1 MAVDKAIDN
10 EVSNIEDLEL
20 LSEEKIFQKPK
31 NLPLKQ
37 RPNVIEVEDFNFYY
51 NGGSKQALFNIN
63 MNIKENTVTAFIGPS
78 GCGKSTLL
86 RSINRMNDLVDNIAV
101 DGKIKVHSKDVY
113 EKGTDVVKLRT
124 EVGMVFQK
132 ANPFPMSI
140 YDNVAFGPRNQGILD
155 KNALNQIVEDS
166 LKKAALWDDVKDY
179 LKDSALGLSG
189 GQQQRLCIARAIA
202 MRPKILLMDEPTSAL
217 DPIATLKV
225 EELILKLKNEYTIVI
240 VTHSMAQATR
250 VSDYTAFFLQ
260 GELIE
265 HDRTKKIFTNPKNQK
280 TEDYISGRF
289 G

>member
-1 MAVDKAIDN
+1 MGIDKTIDN
-10 EVSNIEDLEL
+10 EISTTGELEL
-20 LSEEKIFQKPK
+20 LTEEKIFQKPK
-31 NLPLKQ
+31 KLPLKQ

-51 NGGSKQALFNIN
+51 NGGSKQALFDIN
-63 MNIKENTVTAFIGPS
+63 MNVKENTVTAFIGPS

-86 RSINRMNDLVDNIAV
+86 RSINRMNDLVDNIAI
-101 DGKIKVHSKDVY
+101 DGAIKVHGKDVY

-140 YDNVAFGPRNQGILD
+140 YDNVAFGPRNQGITD

-166 LKKAALWDDVKDY
+166 LKKAALWDDVKEY
-179 LKDSALGLSG
+179 LRDSALGLSG

>member
-1 MAVDKAIDN
+1 MASDKIIEN
-10 EVSNIEDLEL
+10 ENLEKEDLEI

-31 NLPLKQ
+31 KVPIKQ
-37 RPNVIEVEDFNFYY
+37 RQNVIEIEGFNFYY
-51 NGGSKQALFNIN
+51 NSGSKQALFDIN
-63 MNIKENTVTAFIGPS
+63 MAIKENTVTAFIGPS

-101 DGKIKVHSKDVY
+101 DGKIVVHSKDIY
-113 EKGTDVVKLRT
+113 EKGMDVVKLRT

-140 YDNVAFGPRNQGILD
+140 YDNVAFGPRNQGISD
-155 KNALNQIVEDS
+155 KNILNQIVEDS

-250 VSDYTAFFLQ
+250 VSDYTAFFLH

-265 HDRTKKIFTNPKNQK
+265 YDRTKKIFTNPKDQK